1 MLNFIKK
8 TEKNKSIT
16 ELISTVI
23 STIDNEKCP
32 EIVKLEMNKVQSD
45 NNNENITCEDPCE
58 ILFGL

>member
-1 MLNFIKK
+1 M
-8 TEKNKSIT
+8 EKNKSIN

-45 NNNENITCEDPCE
+45 NNNENITCE